1 MRSVESAPPTR
12 PHLLDGLTRNVYVLG
27 LVSLFTDIS
36 SEMIVPIR
44 ILFLVTVLG
53 TPITIAG
60 LIEGIAESTA
70 SLVKV
75 WAGRRADRMTNR
87 KPLIV
92 AGYGI
97 SNAVKPVL
105 ALASSWP
112 PALGLIFVD
121 RVGKGMRGSPRDAL
135 LADSTAP
142 AYRGKAFGFH
152 RSMDTLGAAIGP
164 LIAYTILTLSQDNLR
179 AVFAW
184 TAVPA
189 LLSILVVVFLLHDE
203 RRSLP
208 AKAKASGIPAPAATR
223 RQALAALGRPFWIFT
238 IIATIFA
245 LGNSSDAFIFLRTEG
260 LADSLAAVPLVY
272 FGFNL
277 VYALLATPLGVL
289 SDRWGRLP
297 VLFAGYLAFAGVYL
311 GWANATENW
320 HAWAL
325 FALYGIYAAATE
337 GVSKALVSDLIPKAQ
352 RGTALGWFNGLVG
365 FAALPAN
372 LVSGRLWSQFGPGA
386 TFQVGAGLGLAA
398 AGLLLMSVPW
408 LHEQRSAG
416 RAV

>member
-1 MRSVESAPPTR
+1 MRSVEPAPSLR
-12 PHLLDGLTRNVYVLG
+12 PRLLDGLTRNVYVLG
-27 LVSLFTDIS
+27 LVSLFTDIG

-44 ILFLVTVLG
+44 ILFLVQVLG

-70 SLVKV
+70 SLLKV
-75 WAGRRADRMTNR
+75 WAGRLADRVPDR
-87 KPLIV
+87 KPLIL

-97 SNAVKPVL
+97 SNAVKPLL
-105 ALASSWP
+105 ALAGSWP
-112 PALGLIFVD
+112 AALGLIFVD
-121 RVGKGMRGSPRDAL
+121 RVGKGVRGGPRDAL
-135 LADSTAP
+135 LADSTTP

-164 LIAYTILTLSQDNLR
+164 LITYAILALSNDNLR

-189 LLSILVVVFLLHDE
+189 LLSIGVVVFFLHDE
-203 RRSLP
+203 RRNLP
-208 AKAKASGIPAPAATR
+208 SKAASAAGS
-223 RQALAALGRPFWIFT
+223 RQSLAALGRPFWIFT
-238 IIATIFA
+238 AIATIFA

-260 LADSLAAVPLVY
+260 LEDSLAAVPLVY
-272 FGFNL
+272 FVFNL

-297 VLFAGYLAFAGVYL
+297 VLFSGYVAFALVYL

-325 FALYGIYAAATE
+325 FAIYGIYAAATD
-337 GVSKALVSDLIPKAQ
+337 GVSKALVSDLIPKGQ
-352 RGTALGWFNGLVG
+352 RGAAMGWFNGLIG
-365 FAALPAN
+365 LAALPAN
-372 LVSGRLWSQFGPGA
+372 LLSGWLWSQVGPGA
-386 TFQVGAGLGLAA
+386 AFQVGAGLGCAA

-408 LHEQRSAG
+408 LPG
-416 RAV
+416 RQATKSL

>member
-1 MRSVESAPPTR
+1 M
-12 PHLLDGLTRNVYVLG
+12 YVLG

-36 SEMIVPIR
+36 SEMIVPVR

-75 WAGRRADRMTNR
+75 WAGRRADRMANR

-97 SNAVKPVL
+97 SNAVKPLL
-105 ALASSWP
+105 ALAGSWP

-121 RVGKGMRGSPRDAL
+121 RVGKGVRGSPRDAL

-164 LIAYTILTLSQDNLR
+164 LITTAILALSSDNLR

-184 TAVPA
+184 TAMPA
-189 LLSILVVVFLLHDE
+189 LLGVGVVVFLLHDE
-203 RRSLP
+203 RHSLP
-208 AKAKASGIPAPAATR
+208 APPSSAAPALSR
-223 RQALAALGRPFWIFT
+223 VGLAALGRPFWIFT
-238 IIATIFA
+238 GIATVFA
-245 LGNSSDAFIFLRTEG
+245 LGNSSDAFIFLRTAG
-260 LADSLAAVPLVY
+260 LEDSLAAVPLVY

-297 VLFAGYLAFAGVYL
+297 VLLTGYLAFAGVYL
-311 GWANATENW
+311 GWANATASW

-325 FALYGIYAAATE
+325 FAVYGIYAAATE
-337 GVSKALVSDLIPKAQ
+337 GVSKALVSDLIAKGQ
-352 RGTALGWFNGLVG
+352 RGTALGWFNGLIG
-365 FAALPAN
+365 LAALPAN
-372 LVSGRLWSQFGPGA
+372 LVSGWLWSQFGPGA
-386 TFQVGAGLGLAA
+386 AFQVGAGLGCAA
-398 AGLLLMSVPW
+398 AGLLLMSLPW
-408 LHEQRSAG
+408 LPG
-416 RAV
+416 RQAEKIG

>member
-1 MRSVESAPPTR
+1 MHSTESAPSAR
-12 PHLLDGLTRNVYVLG
+12 PRLLDGLTRNVYVLG

-36 SEMIVPIR
+36 SEMIVPVR

-75 WAGRRADRMTNR
+75 WAGRRADRVTNR

-97 SNAVKPVL
+97 SNAVKPLL
-105 ALASSWP
+105 ALAGAWP
-112 PALGLIFVD
+112 QALGLIFVD
-121 RVGKGMRGSPRDAL
+121 RVGKGVRGSPRDAL

-164 LIAYTILTLSQDNLR
+164 LIAYAILAFSQDNLR

-189 LLSILVVVFLLHDE
+189 LLSILVVVFFLHDE

-208 AKAKASGIPAPAATR
+208 TKAAAPATG
-223 RQALAALGRPFWIFT
+223 RQSLAALGRPFWIFT
-238 IIATIFA
+238 AIATIFA
-245 LGNSSDAFIFLRTEG
+245 LGNSSDAFIFLRTES
-260 LADSLAAVPLVY
+260 LEDSLAAVPLVY
-272 FGFNL
+272 FVFNL

-297 VLFAGYLAFAGVYL
+297 VLFTGYLAFAVVYL

-325 FALYGIYAAATE
+325 FAVYGIYAAATE
-337 GVSKALVSDLIPKAQ
+337 GVSKALVSDLIPKGQ
-352 RGTALGWFNGLVG
+352 RGAAMGWFNGLIG
-365 FAALPAN
+365 LAALPAN
-372 LVSGRLWSQFGPGA
+372 LVSGWLWSQFGPSA
-386 TFQVGAGLGLAA
+386 AFQVGAGLGCAA
-398 AGLLLMSVPW
+398 AGLLLMSLPW
-408 LHEQRSAG
+408 LHRQPLAN
-416 RAV
+416 AV